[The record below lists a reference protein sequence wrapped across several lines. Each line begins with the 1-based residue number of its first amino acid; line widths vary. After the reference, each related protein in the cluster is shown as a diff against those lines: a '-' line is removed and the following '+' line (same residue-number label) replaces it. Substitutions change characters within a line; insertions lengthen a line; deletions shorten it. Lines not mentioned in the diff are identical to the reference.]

1 MSPLDT
7 PEPGD
12 SLLPAPSG
20 WPWPPGAASPPVHHD
35 EPVNAARA
43 PETAPRGRPLRVTVL
58 AGGVGGARFLTG
70 LREVAAAPPRP
81 TDITAIVNT
90 ADDITMH
97 GLRITPD
104 LDSVMYTLSGV
115 ADTDRG
121 WGRRDESDVVSSELA
136 AFGEPSWFTLG
147 DRDIAV
153 HVLRT
158 AARATGATASQ
169 VVERLC
175 QRFTTGV
182 RLLPMSDDDVE
193 TWVEL
198 DTGETVHFQEW
209 WVRLRAQVPAR
220 AFHLRG
226 IDACAPAPGVLDAIT
241 GADAV
246 LLAPSNPV
254 VSIGPVLAVPGV
266 RAALAATR
274 APVVGVS
281 PIIGGRPVHG
291 MAHACL
297 SALGVPTTASAVGGL
312 YADVLDAWLVDA
324 AADGGLDGTT
334 VPGGHGRVVAA
345 PLLMARDGAA
355 AVAGAALD
363 AALGA
368 ASTPSRAGQGAG
380 HGAGQR
386 PAGRPR

>member
-1 MSPLDT
+1 MST
-7 PEPGD
+7 P
-12 SLLPAPSG
+12 PAPDAA
-20 WPWPPGAASPPVHHD
+20 PP
-35 EPVNAARA
+35 
-43 PETAPRGRPLRVTVL
+43 GRPLRVTVL

-70 LREVAAAPPRP
+70 LREVAAAWPGPV
-81 TDITAIVNT
+81 DITAVVNT
-90 ADDITMH
+90 ADDITLH

-104 LDSVMYTLSGV
+104 LDSVMYTLAGV
-115 ADTDRG
+115 SDTDRG
-121 WGRRDESDVVSSELA
+121 WGRREETHTVSSELE

-147 DRDIAV
+147 DRDIAT

-158 AARATGATASQ
+158 AARAGGATPSQ

-175 QRFTTGV
+175 RRFPTGLRV
-182 RLLPMSDDDVE
+182 LPMSDDDVE

-198 DTGETVHFQEW
+198 VTGETVHFQEW
-209 WVRLRAQVPAR
+209 WVRLRAGVAAR

-226 IDACAPAPGVLDAIT
+226 IETAAPAPGVLEAIT

-266 RAALAATR
+266 RGALAATA

-291 MAHACL
+291 MARECL
-297 SALGVPTTASAVGGL
+297 SALGVDTTASAVGAL
-312 YADVLDAWLVDA
+312 YADVLDAWLVDLT
-324 AADGGLDGTT
+324 ADGDLDGAL
-334 VPGGHGRVVAA
+334 VPCGHGRVLAR

-355 AVAGAALD
+355 AVAGAALR
-363 AALGA
+363 AALDVVPVG
-368 ASTPSRAGQGAG
+368 PSAPTGS
-380 HGAGQR
+380 
-386 PAGRPR
+386 PS